1 MAGLLS
7 AAQPQQAQAQS
18 GQRPRN
24 PQQAQYEQLM
34 NMLLQFL
41 YSDQGVQAVKQGL
54 QLGGSP
60 AENIGTIVARLIQKV
75 WMDAR
80 QQSKQVPPLM
90 VLQAAI
96 ELSQAV
102 TDMAMQAGVVQQNE
116 ANRVAKDAFYHA
128 MTLAGQGTKQAMP
141 AQERQQFQKLL
152 QMVSQMDQQA
162 SQPAGSREQMQ
173 EGMA

>member
-1 MAGLLS
+1 
-7 AAQPQQAQAQS
+7 
-18 GQRPRN
+18 
-24 PQQAQYEQLM
+24 
-34 NMLLQFL
+34 
-41 YSDQGVQAVKQGL
+41 
-54 QLGGSP
+54 
-60 AENIGTIVARLIQKV
+60 
-75 WMDAR
+75 MDAR